1 MAIGNEKDEPEVYM
15 GSWSFNFNS
24 WKIYQKSNK
33 YLLVRYED
41 LIKDTKKEFVKILNF
56 INSLGSTQFP
66 IFEEKLDM
74 TIDTTNFY
82 KMKKLEETQG
92 FEEAKINEVTGEKI
106 PFFRL
111 GPENNWKKI

>member
-1 MAIGNEKDEPEVYM
+1 MAIGNEKNYHTM
-15 GSWSFNFNS
+15 KFIWALMSFNFNF

-41 LIKDTKKEFVKILNF
+41 LIRDTKKEFIKILNF

-82 KMKKLEETQG
+82 KMKKLEEIQG
-92 FEEAKINEVTGEKI
+92 FEEAKNQ
-106 PFFRL
+106 
-111 GPENNWKKI
+111 